1 MRALRITVIL
11 ICGAISPPV
20 AGFAA
25 EIVRPPIAA
34 GIFYP
39 ETREGLEAALNRF
52 FDAAV
57 VPYPD
62 ARLVAVISPHSAYG
76 FCGEVAAHAFKAL
89 RPGQFTKVMILAPS
103 HYASFEGCSV
113 PYVSAFATPLG
124 LVPVD
129 GAAVERLC
137 RSPLFTCKTIHAQ
150 VSAERIPI
158 HEQEHAIEVLLPF
171 LQERLGFFTLIPVL
185 VGSLSDASG
194 RFSMNTCA
202 AVAKTLQQVMDAQT
216 LLVLS
221 TDLTH
226 YGDDFS
232 FRPFRENV
240 FENIESLDRQALDLI
255 INRDAEKFEK
265 HLEENGNP
273 ICGITAIRVFMK
285 LLPPAARGIVLAH
298 ELSGRK
304 TKNDRHSVSY
314 AAVNFYVPN
323 QSLGLTEGQTAS
335 SSTENGAQAPRVFR
349 LKGSA
354 SEDRA
359 QYDTAYV
366 EEETWSNISSDWLP
380 SLAAD
385 ADADAAEMPVP
396 PPRIVH
402 GEGFAVPG
410 ADTASA
416 PEPTVPTP
424 LPVASPTGDAPQ
436 IPPQRE
442 AVPERPANGQPVT
455 SPAEGPV
462 VIRMRG
468 SKDLQGA
475 IQMDVQG
482 QSAAAGK
489 GGRVLYQGGPGKP
502 PVMEETTP

>member
-1 MRALRITVIL
+1 MRALRITAIL
-11 ICGAISPPV
+11 TCGAIFPAV

-25 EIVRPPIAA
+25 EVVRPPIAA
-34 GIFYP
+34 GTFYP
-39 ETREGLEAALNRF
+39 DTAEGLHAALTRF

-62 ARLVAVISPHSAYG
+62 ARLVAAISPHSAYG

-171 LQERLGFFTLIPVL
+171 LQERLGLFAVIPVL
-185 VGSLSDASG
+185 VGSLTDASG
-194 RFSMNTCA
+194 RFNINTCA

-226 YGDDFS
+226 YGNDFS

-240 FENIESLDRQALDLI
+240 FENIEALDRQALDLI
-255 INRDAEKFEK
+255 MNRDAEGFQKYI
-265 HLEENGNP
+265 EENRNP
-273 ICGITAIRVFMK
+273 ICGVTAIHVFMQ

-323 QSLGLTEGQTAS
+323 QSLGLTQGQPAS
-335 SSTENGAQAPRVFR
+335 TSTGNAAQAPRVFR

-359 QYDTAYV
+359 QYETGYF
-366 EEETWSNISSDWLP
+366 EEETWPDISSDWMP
-380 SLAAD
+380 SQSG
-385 ADADAAEMPVP
+385 DADAAEMPILP
-396 PPRIVH
+396 PQKVH

-410 ADTASA
+410 ADTAPS
-416 PEPTVPTP
+416 PEPTIPSP
-424 LPVASPTGDAPQ
+424 LPAASPPVVAPQ
-436 IPPQRE
+436 TPPQRE
-442 AVPERPANGQPVT
+442 AVP
-455 SPAEGPV
+455 
-462 VIRMRG
+462 
-468 SKDLQGA
+468 
-475 IQMDVQG
+475 
-482 QSAAAGK
+482 
-489 GGRVLYQGGPGKP
+489 
-502 PVMEETTP
+502 